1 MFLLRGSAIKA
12 FKIRSERSCM
22 EVGCDRLVAGR
33 RLPKEAQST
42 RFLQVMW
49 GYFSANISPGRCVF
63 RRIYDERSL
72 AYPANGAQATHV
84 STQVPLWLC
93 ACAGSRSTGT
103 GRGPTLILSTAVP
116 CGVCRV
122 CPPRSCQ
129 WSLFTQLVPQKPSH
143 VRIAKTVGVQ
153 GMARQREGERGFRG
167 SGLGG

>member
-1 MFLLRGSAIKA
+1 
-12 FKIRSERSCM
+12 M

-84 STQVPLWLC
+84 STQVPPVALC
-93 ACAGSRSTGT
+93 LRWIQEYGDRTGT
-103 GRGPTLILSTAVP
+103 HTDIINCSAL
-116 CGVCRV
+116 
-122 CPPRSCQ
+122 RS
-129 WSLFTQLVPQKPSH
+129 L
-143 VRIAKTVGVQ
+143 
-153 GMARQREGERGFRG
+153 
-167 SGLGG
+167 